1 MTSLKDSIILNLEK
15 LQIIYKKDPKKKWG
29 VRAISIAIK
38 AIKEYDGHIISGTQ
52 MKTDI
57 KGVGEKIAI
66 RIDEIINTGTL
77 EELESDDKEEGE
89 LSPLEKILLITGVGP
104 TRAKKWVNELGCKNV
119 EDVKKAIEEEKIKST
134 HHIDIGIKY
143 YDDFQQKIPR
153 VQIDVIKGIFSI
165 KLKEINE
172 KLIFEICGSYR
183 RNLPESGDIDIL
195 VSHPDYM
202 TEIDSKNFLGD
213 IVKLFIKLNM
223 ITDCLT
229 MKGKTKF
236 MGVFKLPDNP
246 IARRIDIR
254 LVDYSSYYT
263 SILYFTGNKDFNV
276 YLRQKALDKKYSL
289 NEYTLTDIENN
300 SFVDL
305 KSECEI
311 FDILEIPYVKPEERN
326 Y

>member
-1 MTSLKDSIILNLEK
+1 MTSLKDSIIQNLEK

-38 AIKEYDGHIISGTQ
+38 AIKEYDGDIISGTQ

-57 KGVGEKIAI
+57 KGVGDKIAI
-66 RIDEIINTGTL
+66 RIDEIISTGTL

-153 VQIDVIKGIFSI
+153 VQIDVVKGIFSI

-172 KLIFEICGSYR
+172 KLVFEICGSYR

-202 TEIDSKNFLGD
+202 NNIDSKNFLGD

-300 SFVDL
+300 TFIDL
-305 KSECEI
+305 KSEREI

>member
-1 MTSLKDSIILNLEK
+1 MTSLKDSIIQNLEK
-15 LQIIYKKDPKKKWG
+15 LQIIYKKDPEKKWNLK
-29 VRAISIAIK
+29 ALTIAIN
-38 AIKEYDGHIISGTQ
+38 AIKKYDGPIISGTQ

-57 KGVGEKIAI
+57 KGVGDKIAI
-66 RIDEIINTGTL
+66 RIDEIISTGTL
-77 EELESDDKEEGE
+77 EELESDDKEEAK
-89 LSPLEKILLITGVGP
+89 LSPYEKILLITGVGP
-104 TRAKKWVNELGCKNV
+104 ARAKKWVNELGCKNV

-153 VQIDVIKGIFSI
+153 VQIDVVKGIFSI

-172 KLIFEICGSYR
+172 KLVFEICGSYR
-183 RNLPESGDIDIL
+183 RGLPESGDIDIL
-195 VSHPDYM
+195 ISHPDYM
-202 TEIDSKNFLGD
+202 NDIDSKNFLGD

-300 SFVDL
+300 SFIDL
-305 KSECEI
+305 KSEREI

>member
-1 MTSLKDSIILNLEK
+1 MSSLKDSIIQNLEK
-15 LQIIYKKDPKKKWG
+15 LQIIYKKDPEKKWG

-38 AIKEYDGHIISGTQ
+38 AIKEYNGLIISGTQ

-57 KGVGEKIAI
+57 KGVGDKIAV
-66 RIDEIINTGTL
+66 RIDEIITTGTL
-77 EELESDDKEEGE
+77 EELGSEEKEKEV
-89 LSPLEKILLITGVGP
+89 SPYEKILLITGVGP
-104 TRAKKWVNELGCKNV
+104 ARAKKWVNELECKNV

-153 VQIDVIKGIFSI
+153 QEIDATKAIFNI
-165 KLKEINE
+165 KLQEIDK

-183 RNLPESGDIDIL
+183 RGLPESGDIDIL
-195 VSHPDYM
+195 ISHPDYM

-213 IVKLFIKLNM
+213 IVKLFIKNNM
-223 ITDCLT
+223 ITDSLT

-236 MGVFKLPDNP
+236 MGVFRLPDNP

-300 SFVDL
+300 SFIDL
-305 KSECEI
+305 KSEREI
-311 FDILEIPYVKPEERN
+311 FDILEIPYVPPTERN

>member
-1 MTSLKDSIILNLEK
+1 MTSLKDSIIQNLEK

-38 AIKEYDGHIISGTQ
+38 AIKEYDGHIISGNQ

-134 HHIDIGIKY
+134 HHINIGIKY

-153 VQIDVIKGIFSI
+153 VQIDVVKGIFSI

-183 RNLPESGDIDIL
+183 RGLPESGDIDIL
-195 VSHPDYM
+195 ISHPDYM
-202 TEIDSKNFLGD
+202 NDIDSKNFLGD

-300 SFVDL
+300 TFIDL
-305 KSECEI
+305 KSEREI

>member
-1 MTSLKDSIILNLEK
+1 MTSIKDSIIQNLEK
-15 LQIIYKKDPKKKWG
+15 LQIIYKKDSKKKWG

-38 AIKEYDGHIISGTQ
+38 AIKEYDGKIISGNQ
-52 MKTDI
+52 MKNDI
-57 KGVGEKIAI
+57 KGIGDKIGI

-77 EELESDDKEEGE
+77 EELSLDIDKEQ
-89 LSPLEKILLITGVGP
+89 SPLEKILLITGVGP
-104 TRAKKWVNELGCKNV
+104 ARSKKWVNELGCKNV
-119 EDVKKAIEEEKIKST
+119 EDVKKAIKEEKIKST

-143 YDDFQQKIPR
+143 YDDFQLKIPR
-153 VQIDVIKGIFSI
+153 VQIDVIKGIFKY
-165 KLKEINE
+165 KLEEINK
-172 KLIFEICGSYR
+172 KLVFEICGSYR

-195 VSHPDYM
+195 ISHPDYM
-202 TEIDSKNFLGD
+202 TGIDNKNFLGE
-213 IVKLFIKLNM
+213 IVKLFVKDNI

-236 MGVFKLPDNP
+236 MGVFKLPGNP

-263 SILYFTGNKDFNV
+263 SILYFTGNKEFNV

-300 SFVDL
+300 TFIDL
-305 KSECEI
+305 KSEKEI
-311 FDILEIPYVKPEERN
+311 FDILEIPYVEPKERN